1 MNIICSLSYPSVRFP
16 VSNGSSQLVGIVH
29 KICKVRSLCVRITIV
44 ELKTDVVCMM
54 MVSISCKIR
63 CGPEK
68 NIWSFMFYLFV
79 FFHLCHMTFD
89 PFLRRTLFGSPQL
102 LDSPMNV
109 ESMTQLL

>member
-1 MNIICSLSYPSVRFP
+1 MRFLYSLSYPSVWFP
-16 VSNGSSQLVGIVH
+16 VPNGSSQLVGIVH

-44 ELKTDVVCMM
+44 ELKTDVVCVMM
-54 MVSISCKIR
+54 KCIACKIR
-63 CGPEK
+63 RGPEK
-68 NIWSFMFYLFV
+68 NIRSIMFLAIC

-102 LDSPMNV
+102 LDSPMKV